1 MKKNEAHPY
10 EAPVTRSIMAGGGLE
25 SEIARLKHK
34 DVRKRRRAIRVL
46 FDTDIPRALEG
57 FVPLLNDKDPWFRS
71 KALEAH
77 RKWAPAQGVETL
89 RVLAEHSWLDARRC
103 AANLL
108 NEFSEDTT
116 DIALL
121 LIEDNDL
128 TCQRKSAEALLNGR
142 DAALH
147 IERFLK
153 HDDSALRRLS
163 ILSYAAKAEHRVA
176 ALEDVNN
183 SVREA
188 ALQSIVDN
196 GEILTEKS
204 MQEAL
209 KRGIKVTPLLS
220 SAIQN
225 SGDVLIQIAQTASGK
240 ILNELVGEL
249 RLRCYSLDEKPI
261 QILLENQCYEVLGR
275 WMQGLKSLEIDAL
288 RWEIIGNSKV
298 DSIERSRL
306 LERLIGRSGEP
317 EIAQKVR
324 EFLEHCDDDL
334 LRIAAENLSTASTE
348 LGL

>member
-1 MKKNEAHPY
+1 M
-10 EAPVTRSIMAGGGLE
+10 TRSIMAGGGLD

-57 FVPLLNDKDPWFRS
+57 FVPLLNDNDPWFRS

-77 RKWAPAQGVETL
+77 RKWAPAQGIETL
-89 RVLAEHSWLDARRC
+89 RVLAEHGWLDARRC

-108 NEFSEDTT
+108 NEFDEDTT

-121 LIEDNDL
+121 LIEDSDL

-142 DAALH
+142 DAGLH
-147 IERFLK
+147 LERFLN
-153 HDDSALRRLS
+153 HQDSALRRLA
-163 ILSYAAKAEHRVA
+163 ILCHAANAEHRLA
-176 ALEDVNN
+176 ALDDENN
-183 SVREA
+183 SVQEA

-196 GEILTEKS
+196 GEKLTEKS
-204 MQEAL
+204 MKDAL

-220 SAIQN
+220 SAIEN
-225 SGDVLIQIAQTASGK
+225 SGDVLIQIAKNSNGK

-261 QILLENQCYEVLGR
+261 QMLLDNQCYTVLGR
-275 WMQGLKSLEIDAL
+275 WMQGRKSPEIDAL
-288 RWEIIGNSKV
+288 RWELIGNPSVK
-298 DSIERSRL
+298 SIERSRL
-306 LERLIGRSGEP
+306 LERLIGRCGEV
-317 EIAQKVR
+317 EIAQKAR
-324 EFLEHCDDDL
+324 DFLQQCDDDL

>member
-1 MKKNEAHPY
+1 M
-10 EAPVTRSIMAGGGLE
+10 S
-25 SEIARLKHK
+25 
-34 DVRKRRRAIRVL
+34 VRDGEQFVL

-147 IERFLK
+147 IERFLN

-163 ILSYAAKAEHRVA
+163 VFLM
-176 ALEDVNN
+176 
-183 SVREA
+183 
-188 ALQSIVDN
+188 LQRLNIV
-196 GEILTEKS
+196 LLHLKMSTTVYEK
-204 MQEAL
+204 QH
-209 KRGIKVTPLLS
+209 
-220 SAIQN
+220 
-225 SGDVLIQIAQTASGK
+225 
-240 ILNELVGEL
+240 
-249 RLRCYSLDEKPI
+249 C
-261 QILLENQCYEVLGR
+261 NQ
-275 WMQGLKSLEIDAL
+275 S
-288 RWEIIGNSKV
+288 
-298 DSIERSRL
+298 
-306 LERLIGRSGEP
+306 
-317 EIAQKVR
+317 
-324 EFLEHCDDDL
+324 
-334 LRIAAENLSTASTE
+334 
-348 LGL
+348 